1 MTIEMILLGLLI
13 LIGLLTYSFM
23 PLMVPSKNEDERKL
37 NREHHVQDLANQ
49 LERLIESVQ
58 DLDFDY
64 DTGKVTDEVYDHQ
77 RKMLV
82 GRGVSVL
89 MRLDQF
95 EAPPDID
102 YLLEEQIAQRRAIL
116 RGDVSVDDVIEAQI
130 AARRE
135 KAVS

>member
-1 MTIEMILLGLLI
+1 
-13 LIGLLTYSFM
+13 
-23 PLMVPSKNEDERKL
+23 MVQSNI
-37 NREHHVQDLANQ
+37 QDLNNR
-49 LERLIESVQ
+49 LDRLIESIH

-64 DTGKVTDEVYDHQ
+64 DTGKLTDEIYIHQ

-89 MRLDQF
+89 MRLDQN

-102 YLLEEQIAQRRAIL
+102 YLIEEQIAQRRAVL
-116 RGDVSVDDVIEAQI
+116 NGDISMDDMIEAQI
-130 AARRE
+130 SARRE